1 MSSRHSLGATVR
13 LYLDVITAGAGVITQ
28 TPTIALR
35 RVADDYWFQ
44 ASDATWQSTIVQ
56 NDMTQL
62 DSVNLPGRY
71 YFDFDQS
78 LDEEEG
84 SVTYIVRKTNLGAS
98 ARTEYED
105 LVFGP
110 LAAAAALELCS
121 VQGTIFTPDGIA
133 VRNAMVQA
141 TLVPSFLDAQ
151 GRSVQSERVMTTYTN
166 AQGEFDLPLVR
177 GGIFRL
183 QVLAV
188 GFDRKVTIPD
198 TASVLFTAL

>member
-13 LYLDVITAGAGVITQ
+13 LYLDVVTAGAGVISQ
-28 TPTIALR
+28 TPTIAIR

-44 ASDATWQSTIVQ
+44 ASDGTWQSTVVQ
-56 NDMTQL
+56 NAMAQL
-62 DSVNLPGRY
+62 DAVNLPGRY

-84 SVTYIVRKTNLGAS
+84 SVTYIVRKTNLGGS

-110 LAAAAALELCS
+110 LAGAAALQLCS

-177 GGIFRL
+177 GGVFRL

-198 TASVLFTAL
+198 ATSVLFTAL

>member
-13 LYLDVITAGAGVITQ
+13 LYLDVVTAGAGVISQ
-28 TPTIALR
+28 TPTIAIR

-44 ASDATWQSTIVQ
+44 ASDGTWQSTVVQ
-56 NDMTQL
+56 NAMTQL
-62 DSVNLPGRY
+62 DAVNLPGRY

-78 LDEEEG
+78 LDEEDG
-84 SVTYIVRKTNLGAS
+84 SVTYIVRKTNLGGS

-110 LAAAAALELCS
+110 LAGAAALQLCS

-177 GGIFRL
+177 GGVFRL

-198 TASVLFTAL
+198 ATSVLFTAL

>member
-13 LYLDVITAGAGVITQ
+13 LYLDVVTAGAGVISQ
-28 TPTIALR
+28 TPTIAIR

-44 ASDATWQSTIVQ
+44 ASDGTWQSTVVQ
-56 NDMTQL
+56 NAMAQL
-62 DSVNLPGRY
+62 DAVNLPGRY

-84 SVTYIVRKTNLGAS
+84 SVTYIVRKTNLGGS

-110 LAAAAALELCS
+110 LAGAAALQLCS

-133 VRNAMVQA
+133 VRNAMVQT

-177 GGIFRL
+177 GGVFRL

-198 TASVLFTAL
+198 ATSVLFTAL

>member
-1 MSSRHSLGATVR
+1 
-13 LYLDVITAGAGVITQ
+13 
-28 TPTIALR
+28 
-35 RVADDYWFQ
+35 
-44 ASDATWQSTIVQ
+44 
-56 NDMTQL
+56 
-62 DSVNLPGRY
+62 
-71 YFDFDQS
+71 
-78 LDEEEG
+78 
-84 SVTYIVRKTNLGAS
+84 
-98 ARTEYED
+98 
-105 LVFGP
+105 
-110 LAAAAALELCS
+110 

-177 GGIFRL
+177 GGVFRL

-198 TASVLFTAL
+198 ATSVLFTAL